1 MKKDLILL
9 FLLLFSNNFFRSTF
23 AVKSLES
30 LSANRVLSD
39 IKAKRLAVTVDE
51 KSVINI
57 TQKNNNI
64 PQTIRLS
71 DPLIDVLSNSAL
83 KSYMNEENPLKE
95 AIVNGDIFGFM
106 GIYQLGKTGK
116 IPPCLLPLPA
126 SKNMT
131 LSCALKKP
139 VNRALLLKLTNPLVL
154 DGNISLCCYAVDCG
168 NAAALR
174 ILLNTIRKAH
184 GREGLLSQVNTPST
198 VSTAWFTVK
207 GPLNIIS
214 SPRTVSCGN
223 CLAFQATM
231 QMKNQLN
238 SLIKR
243 ATVINCVPLHVAI
256 SLGRPDIVKILLQ
269 NLANPDIPDV
279 NNETPLHAAIKKKDI
294 ASIKLLLD
302 FHADPNAHFKYHAAR
317 FCPNLDGGI
326 YQQSLERYHTIP
338 TDPPLHYAIESGF
351 NGAVKVLLDGGA
363 NSTIPNNKGFTP
375 LQVAA
380 RCNNGVLASI
390 LIVYGAQATN
400 CPNGVT
406 PLEIAAQ
413 NGALSVGKKLL
424 AVSSPTKEIL
434 IKILLKNIEEKQV
447 EFARLLLN
455 KSSLQLTNNDLKLI
469 FREARFFYPASE
481 EKNII
486 ARLLINRSPDKI
498 SLLYDAIDAYDTFL
512 VETLLQCNVDP
523 NLSGRLE
530 SPLSRA
536 IERQYSGIIE
546 LLLRYNADPN
556 RDNQGLKPWS
566 YLFSRYSFFSV
577 AKKVLMRVPVDS
589 RCKGKTPLHWAAEC
603 GRTDIMRFLLKRNAD
618 PRCLDDTNCS
628 PLQFALKNR
637 NLGAIRLLLPAYIKN
652 HSFIYQLGLPAILVA
667 IYLIYKKFRQKRHL
681 QNAPGV
687 DSTLKS
693 RSKFSNKPTRV
704 VFSNS
709 FFKVVI

>member
-9 FLLLFSNNFFRSTF
+9 FLLLFSSNLFRSAF
-23 AVKSLES
+23 AVESLES

-71 DPLIDVLSNSAL
+71 DPLIDVLSSYAL
-83 KSYMNEENPLKE
+83 KSYMNKKNPLKE
-95 AIVNGDIFGFM
+95 AIVNGDVFGFM

-116 IPPCLLPLPA
+116 IPPCLFPLPA
-126 SKNMT
+126 SGNMT
-131 LSCALKKP
+131 LSHALKKP
-139 VNRALLLKLTNPLVL
+139 VDRLLLHELTNPLLL
-154 DGNISLCCYAVDCG
+154 DGKNVSLCCHAVNYG
-168 NAAALR
+168 RVAALR
-174 ILLNTIRKAH
+174 ILLNTVRKDH
-184 GREGLLSQVNTPST
+184 GREGLLSQVNTPVLSNVGIT
-198 VSTAWFTVK
+198 IGGT
-207 GPLNIIS
+207 
-214 SPRTVSCGN
+214 RTVSCGN

-238 SLIKR
+238 IENQLNSLIKK

-269 NLANPDIPDV
+269 HLANPDIPDV
-279 NNETPLHAAIKKKDI
+279 NNKTPLHVAIKKKDI

-302 FHADPNAHFKYHAAR
+302 FHADPNALLKYYAAR
-317 FCPNLDGGI
+317 LCPNLNEAI

-338 TDPPLHYAIESGF
+338 TEPPLYYAIENGF
-351 NGAVKVLLDGGA
+351 NEAVKILLAGGA
-363 NSTIPNNKGFTP
+363 SLTILNNKGFTP

-380 RCNNGVLASI
+380 KHNDGILASI
-390 LIVYGAQATN
+390 FIAYGAQTTN
-400 CPNGVT
+400 CPNRVT

-424 AVSSPTKEIL
+424 LVSSPTKEIL
-434 IKILLKNIEEKQV
+434 VKVILKTIEAKQV
-447 EFARLLLN
+447 QFARLLLD
-455 KSSLQLTNNDLKLI
+455 KSSLHLTNEDLKKL
-469 FREARFFYPASE
+469 FREARFPFYPASE

-486 ARLLINRSPDKI
+486 ARILINRSPDKI

-512 VETLLQCNVDP
+512 VETLLQCNVNP
-523 NLSGRLE
+523 NLSGGRLE
-530 SPLSRA
+530 SPLSHA

-628 PLQFALKNR
+628 PLQLALKNR

-652 HSFIYQLGLPAILVA
+652 HSFIYQIGLPAILVA
-667 IYLIYKKFRQKRHL
+667 IYLVYKKLRHKKHL
-681 QNAPGV
+681 QNV
-687 DSTLKS
+687 STNSVCKTNFLLNYFLK
-693 RSKFSNKPTRV
+693 
-704 VFSNS
+704 
-709 FFKVVI
+709 

>member
-9 FLLLFSNNFFRSTF
+9 FLVLFSNTFFTSILT
-23 AVKSLES
+23 VESLES
-30 LSANRVLSD
+30 LCANRILSD
-39 IKAKRLAVTVDE
+39 IRAKRLAVTVDE
-51 KSVINI
+51 KNVINI
-57 TQKNNNI
+57 TQKNNNT

-71 DPLIDVLSNSAL
+71 DPLIDVLSSSAL
-83 KSYMNEENPLKE
+83 KSYMNKENPLRE

-106 GIYQLGKTGK
+106 SIYQLGKTGK

-126 SKNMT
+126 SGNMT
-131 LSCALKKP
+131 LSHALKNP
-139 VNRALLLKLTNPLVL
+139 DRLLLRALTNPLVL
-154 DGNISLCCYAVDCG
+154 YGNNVSLCCYAVDCG

-174 ILLNTIRKAH
+174 ILLNTVRKDH
-184 GREGLLSQVNTPST
+184 GREGLLPQVNTPVLSNVEIT
-198 VSTAWFTVK
+198 IGGLT
-207 GPLNIIS
+207 
-214 SPRTVSCGN
+214 RTISCGN
-223 CLAFQATM
+223 CLALQRTL
-231 QMKNQLN
+231 QRV
-238 SLIKR
+238 IG
-243 ATVINCVPLHVAI
+243 TVINCVPLHIAI

-269 NLANPDIPDV
+269 NLANPDIPNI
-279 NNETPLHAAIKKKDI
+279 NNETPLHVAIKKKDI
-294 ASIKLLLD
+294 VSIKLLLD
-302 FHADPNAHFKYHAAR
+302 FHADPNALFKYHAAR

-363 NSTIPNNKGFTP
+363 SLTIPNNKGLTP

-390 LIVYGAQATN
+390 LIVYGAHATN

-406 PLEIAAQ
+406 PLEIAAE

-424 AVSSPTKEIL
+424 AVSSPPKEIL
-434 IKILLKNIEEKQV
+434 IKVILKTIESKQV

-469 FREARFFYPASE
+469 FREARFFYPTSE
-481 EKNII
+481 EKKII
-486 ARLLINRSPDKI
+486 ARLLVNRSPDKI

-523 NLSGRLE
+523 NLSGSRLE

-536 IERQYSGIIE
+536 IERRHSEIIE

-566 YLFSRYSFFSV
+566 YLFSKYSFFDE
-577 AKKVLMRVPVDS
+577 AKEVLMRVPLDS

-618 PRCLDDTNCS
+618 PRCLDDDDRS
-628 PLQFALKNR
+628 PLQLALKNR
-637 NLGAIRLLLPAYIKN
+637 NLDAIRLLLPLHIKN
-652 HSFIYQLGLPAILVA
+652 HSFIYKVGLPVILVT
-667 IYLIYKKFRQKRHL
+667 IYLIYKKIRHKRHL
-681 QNAPGV
+681 QNV
-687 DSTLKS
+687 QTNSVCKTNNFLLNYFLK
-693 RSKFSNKPTRV
+693 
-704 VFSNS
+704 
-709 FFKVVI
+709 